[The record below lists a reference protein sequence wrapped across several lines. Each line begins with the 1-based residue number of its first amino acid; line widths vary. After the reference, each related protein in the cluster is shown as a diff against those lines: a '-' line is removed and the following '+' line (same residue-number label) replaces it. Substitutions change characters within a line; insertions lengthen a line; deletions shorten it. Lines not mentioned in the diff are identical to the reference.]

1 MFLVLL
7 TYEKP
12 LEVIDALLEEHVRFL
27 DEYHGQGVLLLSGR
41 QVPRTGGLILARAGS
56 REALMGILSRDPFW
70 REGAARYEVI
80 EFLPG
85 KAAPELASW
94 L

>member
-12 LEVIDALLEEHVRFL
+12 LSVIDALLEEHVRFL
-27 DEYHGQGVLLLSGR
+27 ETQYRQGLFLLSGR
-41 QVPRTGGLILARAGS
+41 QEPRAGGVILARAES
-56 REALMGILSRDPFW
+56 REALLAVLDQDPFR

-80 EFLPG
+80 EFTPT
-85 KAAPELASW
+85 KAAPELAG
-94 L
+94 LL